1 MLYELHVR
9 NYAVIDNLA
18 VEFYPG
24 LNLLSGETG
33 SGKSIIVDALGLA
46 LGARASP
53 DIIRTGADRASITAI
68 FRCGPVTDA
77 RRRSGSDG
85 RTAPAS
91 NPSWTGWFEEY
102 GLAGAAESE
111 VILRREIQATGKSRL
126 LVNDQPVTAA
136 AVREFARRLVEVHGQ
151 NEHVALFSRD
161 AQMDLLDQFAGVE
174 STVEDVAVLFKRRS
188 ALEREMESIGQDE
201 QGRLRAIDLLSFQV
215 QEVERA
221 RLQPG
226 EDAQVEGER
235 RVLANL
241 EKVRA
246 AASSAFAQLYE
257 DEDSVCSRLATVNRA
272 AEELARYEAQFGP
285 YLEPLANS
293 RAAVEDLAFFLRDYL
308 GRLEANPARLDELED
323 RLALIERLKRK
334 YGGTIE
340 EILEFSE
347 RSRNQLSGLLHAD
360 ERRDEL
366 AAQLERASAEYRKLA
381 EELSRKRRTAAGKFA
396 TRVREELSQLG
407 MEKTSFEVYFA
418 DPGNGSA
425 EAAGATSATGPQLIE
440 SARGVDQIELRMS
453 PNPGEEPRPLE
464 RIASGGELS
473 RLMLALKTVVGTTR
487 AGVADKPVDGPA
499 GTSPRLAPTFIFDE
513 VDAGIG
519 GRVAEQVGQR
529 LKRLSRNS
537 QVLCVTHLPQ
547 IACFADHHFYV
558 EKFQRNGRTLTA
570 VKHLENQR
578 DRAQELARMLSG
590 SRITDAV
597 LKHATDMLKQAE
609 M

>member
-1 MLYELHVR
+1 
-9 NYAVIDNLA
+9 
-18 VEFYPG
+18 
-24 LNLLSGETG
+24 
-33 SGKSIIVDALGLA
+33 
-46 LGARASP
+46 
-53 DIIRTGADRASITAI
+53 
-68 FRCGPVTDA
+68 
-77 RRRSGSDG
+77 
-85 RTAPAS
+85 
-91 NPSWTGWFEEY
+91 
-102 GLAGAAESE
+102 
-111 VILRREIQATGKSRL
+111 
-126 LVNDQPVTAA
+126 
-136 AVREFARRLVEVHGQ
+136 
-151 NEHVALFSRD
+151 
-161 AQMDLLDQFAGVE
+161 
-174 STVEDVAVLFKRRS
+174 
-188 ALEREMESIGQDE
+188 
-201 QGRLRAIDLLSFQV
+201 V
-215 QEVERA
+215 QEVEHA
-221 RLQPG
+221 RFQPG
-226 EDAQVEGER
+226 EDAQMEGER

-246 AASSAFAQLYE
+246 AASSAFALLYE
-257 DEDSVCSRLATVNRA
+257 DEDSACSRLAAVNRA

-293 RAAVEDLAFFLRDYL
+293 RTALEDLAFFLRDYL
-308 GRLEANPARLDELED
+308 GRLEANPARLEELED

-334 YGGTIE
+334 YGSTIE

-381 EELSRKRRTAAGKFA
+381 EELSRKRRAAAGKFA
-396 TRVREELSQLG
+396 TMVRQELSQLG

-418 DPGNGSA
+418 SPGNGSA
-425 EAAGATSATGPQLIE
+425 EAARATSATAPQLIE

-487 AGVADKPVDGPA
+487 AGVAGKPVEGPP
-499 GTSPRLAPTFIFDE
+499 GTSPLLTPTFIFDE

-529 LKRLSRNS
+529 LKRLSRNA

-558 EKFQRNGRTLTA
+558 EKFERSGRTLTA

-597 LKHATDMLKQAE
+597 LKHATEMLKQAE
-609 M
+609 V

>member
-1 MLYELHVR
+1 
-9 NYAVIDNLA
+9 
-18 VEFYPG
+18 
-24 LNLLSGETG
+24 
-33 SGKSIIVDALGLA
+33 
-46 LGARASP
+46 
-53 DIIRTGADRASITAI
+53 
-68 FRCGPVTDA
+68 
-77 RRRSGSDG
+77 
-85 RTAPAS
+85 
-91 NPSWTGWFEEY
+91 
-102 GLAGAAESE
+102 
-111 VILRREIQATGKSRL
+111 
-126 LVNDQPVTAA
+126 
-136 AVREFARRLVEVHGQ
+136 
-151 NEHVALFSRD
+151 
-161 AQMDLLDQFAGVE
+161 MDLLDQFAGVE
-174 STVEDVAVLFKRRS
+174 STVEGVAVLFKRRS
-188 ALEREMESIGQDE
+188 VLEREMESVGQDE

-226 EDAQVEGER
+226 DDAQLESER

-246 AASSAFAQLYE
+246 AASSAFALLYE
-257 DEDSVCSRLATVNRA
+257 DEDSACSRLAAVNRA

-293 RAAVEDLAFFLRDYL
+293 RAALEDLAFFVRDYL
-308 GRLEANPARLDELED
+308 GRLEANPAGLEELED

-334 YGGTIE
+334 YGSTIE
-340 EILEFSE
+340 EILEFKE

-381 EELSRKRRTAAGKFA
+381 EELSRKRRAAAGRFA
-396 TRVREELSQLG
+396 TMVRQELAQVG
-407 MEKTSFEVYFA
+407 MEKTSFEVHFA
-418 DPGNGSA
+418 RPGNVSA
-425 EAAGATSATGPQLIE
+425 EAAGATAPQLIE
-440 SARGVDQIELRMS
+440 SSRGVDQIELRMS

-473 RLMLALKTVVGTTR
+473 RLMLALKTVVGTAR
-487 AGVADKPVDGPA
+487 AGVAGKAVEGQA
-499 GTSPRLAPTFIFDE
+499 GTSPRLTPTFIFDE

-558 EKFQRNGRTLTA
+558 EKFQRSGRTLTA